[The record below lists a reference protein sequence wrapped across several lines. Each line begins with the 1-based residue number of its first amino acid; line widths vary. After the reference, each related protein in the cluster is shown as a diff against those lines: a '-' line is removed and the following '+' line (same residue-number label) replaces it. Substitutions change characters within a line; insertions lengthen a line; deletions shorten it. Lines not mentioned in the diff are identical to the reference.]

1 MGSIS
6 GGGRYDNLTGLFG
19 LPGVSGVGF
28 SFGVDRIYDV
38 MDELNLFQNLAK
50 PSVQVMIANFGAATL
65 PQCLQALKQLR
76 AAGIASELYPEE
88 AKMKKQFS
96 YADDKKIPYV
106 IIIGSEE
113 AEKGVAKLKN
123 MVTGEQVE
131 MPVNEIVGRLK

>member
-1 MGSIS
+1 
-6 GGGRYDNLTGLFG
+6 
-19 LPGVSGVGF
+19 
-28 SFGVDRIYDV
+28 

-76 AAGIASELYPEE
+76 DAGIASELYPEE

-106 IIIGSEE
+106 IIIGSDE
-113 AEKGVAKLKN
+113 AAKGVAQLKN
-123 MVTGEQVE
+123 MVTGEQLE
-131 MPVNEIVGRLK
+131 MNINEIVGKLK